1 MQIEG
6 ARRAILASLFEKK
19 TIFTFLTPCTPFL
32 RISRIETRKIN
43 SKKRQKIQR
52 EKLWNF
58 RIVGI
63 KINFL

>member
-19 TIFTFLTPCTPFL
+19 TIFTFLTPCSPFL

-43 SKKRQKIQR
+43 SKKRQKFQR
-52 EKLWNF
+52 EKL
-58 RIVGI
+58 
-63 KINFL
+63 